1 MKKVFA
7 AALAAV
13 LSMNTVCTAFAATKL
28 EAPQVWWSE
37 EWEAVPEWSRVEDAG
52 GKYRVEVLR
61 DNNVALS
68 STHSYNPASLR
79 EYYSFQSFRNQ
90 VDENG
95 SYKFH
100 VKALG
105 DGVETE
111 DSDWSEYSE
120 EWNFIKP
127 GISFGAPEN
136 PHWEG
141 TYIVW
146 DEPSDALSAE
156 YSEYIAGYEIALY
169 VDGECDW
176 VLDNEEAPKMNAA
189 EYMETEG
196 AEYTFRISTISNTP
210 SKIYHSEAVFGDTY
224 DASEENAGVS
234 GTIDGILNS
243 DDPEA
248 ITTAPDKL
256 AENRDKVQVAMQ
268 TEPEV
273 VKKIAELEAAYAKE
287 NGIVTKIDA
296 SNDTGIDAGKIEIV
310 GAGLNA
316 EAPGSTVSFRVTK
329 PEEEVMVD
337 HTAYRNTVQV
347 DFSLVGAAEEL
358 KVPVQITI
366 PIPETINPKFF
377 AVLHYHAD
385 GSYDAILPPD
395 QLRLNG
401 DGTATFTVTSFSTFV
416 LAEIGAEP
424 EVPVT
429 PVATPSN
436 ATEFKNLVKSLPDAE
451 SLEDYEAAAS
461 GMAMLREALLNDK
474 ADAGDLDAAMVE
486 KLDGLVQAL
495 AAFDDEFSMDVE
507 LDGELVDDV
516 IGAHLLA
523 YVMGGGDAESVFIGH
538 KSLATASNATK
549 LKFDLEGMLRMKDGS
564 EKKLSSLK
572 TPLILSIAA
581 PASYDEVH
589 KSSDK
594 ISGDGIKQGAVDY
607 EDGIITVFT
616 TKLGTVMVKGTSSS
630 SSGSGSGSG
639 GRSGGARSGI
649 VKESDLPKSPIGGSW
664 KLVDGKY
671 SYYYSDGTRAENCWL
686 EINSVWYFFGKDG
699 IMATGWLKDNG
710 NYFYL
715 DPATGAMA
723 TGWKEIDGTWY
734 YFNAIGNG
742 FKGMMFAG
750 TTVDGYVLDES
761 GAWVR

>member
-37 EWEAVPEWSRVEDAG
+37 EWEAVPEWSRVEDSG
-52 GKYRVEVLR
+52 GKYRLEY
-61 DNNVALS
+61 
-68 STHSYNPASLR
+68 STEGLTGTASYTANLTSKPD
-79 EYYSFQSFRNQ
+79 YYSLENFRHSLSNS
-90 VDENG
+90 G
-95 SYKFH
+95 TYKFR
-100 VKALG
+100 VMALG
-105 DGVETE
+105 DGEETE
-111 DSDWSEYSE
+111 DSDWSEYSD
-120 EWNFIKP
+120 EWKFEMP
-127 GISFGAPEN
+127 DISFGAPAN

-141 TYIVW
+141 TYVVW
-146 DEPSDALSAE
+146 DAPSDKLSTE
-156 YSEYIAGYEIALY
+156 YSEVLGCYELIITVNG
-169 VDGECDW
+169 VDMYGHQQETRNKVD
-176 VLDNEEAPKMNAA
+176 VSFYMGDETA
-189 EYMETEG
+189 EYG
-196 AEYTFRISTISNTP
+196 FKVRAISYAP
-210 SKIYHSEAVFGDTY
+210 SKIYHSDFISGGTY
-224 DASEENAGVS
+224 SAEPETPGVS
-234 GTIDGILNS
+234 GTIDKILSS

-248 ITTAPDKL
+248 IRTAPEKL
-256 AENRDKVQVAMQ
+256 AEDRNIVQSAMQ
-268 TEPEV
+268 TDPEV
-273 VKKIAELEAAYAKE
+273 VEKIAKLESAYVKQ
-287 NGIVTKIDA
+287 NKITTKIDA

-316 EAPGSTVSFRVTK
+316 EAPDSTVSFRVTK

-347 DFSLVGAAEEL
+347 DFSLAGAAEEL

-424 EVPVT
+424 EIPVT

-549 LKFDLEGMLRMKDGS
+549 LKFDLEGMLRIKDGS

-594 ISGDGIKQGAVDY
+594 ISGDGIKQGTVDY

-742 FKGMMFAG
+742 FKGMMFAD

>member
-52 GKYRVEVLR
+52 GKYQMEAVS
-61 DNNVALS
+61 DNGWTFS
-68 STHSYNPASLR
+68 STHSTRITSAPDVF
-79 EYYSFQSFRNQ
+79 SFYGFRNQ
-90 VDENG
+90 IEESG
-95 SYKFH
+95 AYKFRGR
-100 VKALG
+100 ALG
-105 DGVETE
+105 DDIETE
-111 DSDWSEYSE
+111 TSDWSEYSE
-120 EWNFIKP
+120 EWNFAMP
-127 GISFGAPEN
+127 DISFGVPEN

-141 TYIVW
+141 TTIVW

-169 VDGECDW
+169 VDGKWDIIY
-176 VLDNEEAPKMNAA
+176 DDAQAPELNVA
-189 EYMETEG
+189 EDMVEEG
-196 AEYTFRISTISNTP
+196 AEYTFDIRTVSSMP
-210 SKIYHSEAVFGDTY
+210 SKIFHSKAVFGDTY

-273 VKKIAELEAAYAKE
+273 VKKIAELESAYAKE
-287 NGIVTKIDA
+287 NSIVTKIDA

-316 EAPGSTVSFRVTK
+316 EAPDSTVSFRVTK

-495 AAFDDEFSMDVE
+495 AVFDDEFSMDVE

-538 KSLATASNATK
+538 KSIATASNATK

-594 ISGDGIKQGAVDY
+594 ISGDGIKQGTVDY

-734 YFNAIGNG
+734 YFNDIGNG
-742 FKGMMFAG
+742 FKGMMFAD